1 LAVIGANPWF
11 LVDVEELG
19 IEPRDAELPNTDAN
33 ASLPD
38 ARRN

>member
-11 LVDVEELG
+11 LIDVETIG
-19 IEPRDAELPNTDAN
+19 IEPMDTELSYTDAS